1 MEILRQPH
9 VRCHFAVPFTYS
21 HTQVGLF
28 GVVGLAAIA
37 ATGTGLIMTPLLNL
51 VLGLVDERQAG
62 MASGVIS
69 MLQQIGAALGVAAV
83 DILFGV
89 ALGSGSVGQSGSYAS
104 AFVAGM
110 SYNVGAILARASRK

>member
-1 MEILRQPH
+1 MP
-9 VRCHFAVPFTYS
+9 FAYS

-69 MLQQIGAALGVAAV
+69 MLQQIGAALG
-83 DILFGV
+83 
-89 ALGSGSVGQSGSYAS
+89 SGSVGQSGSYAS
-104 AFVAGM
+104 AFVAGT